1 MILKYNDDLKEDGMD
16 LGLKGKA
23 AFVAGGSMGLGR
35 AVALDLSREGAKVAI
50 GALDDPYLNEAAE
63 LIRRETGGEVLTVPV
78 DVIDAEQAKA
88 SVRKAIAHFGTLDIL
103 VNNAGG
109 PPSADFLDIDET
121 LWEKGFRLNLLSTIL
136 MTREAVPV
144 MKAKRW
150 GRIINMTSISVK
162 QPIDGLILS
171 NTVRSGVIGL
181 AKTLSNELAPFNVT
195 VNSVC
200 PGFTMTDRVRKLAKA
215 IADKEGT
222 TPEAVIGRWEE
233 SIPMK
238 RIGTPEEF
246 ASLVT
251 FLASERSGY
260 ITGAAIQIDGG
271 WYKGV
276 M

>member
-1 MILKYNDDLKEDGMD
+1 MD

-35 AVALDLSREGAKVAI
+35 AVALELAREGAKVAI
-50 GALDDPYLNEAAE
+50 GALDDPNLNEAAN
-63 LIRRETGGEVLTVPV
+63 LIRRETGSEVLAIPV
-78 DVIDAEQAKA
+78 DVSDARQARAVVRTAID
-88 SVRKAIAHFGTLDIL
+88 RFGTLDIL

-109 PPSADFLDIDET
+109 PPSVDFVDIDET
-121 LWEKGFRLNLLSTIL
+121 LWEKGFRLNLLSTIM

-144 MKAKRW
+144 MKAKGW

-162 QPIDGLILS
+162 QPIDGLIIS
-171 NTVRSGVIGL
+171 NTIRSGVIGL

-195 VNSVC
+195 VNNVC
-200 PGFTMTDRVRKLAKA
+200 PGFTMTDRVRNLSKA
-215 IADKEGT
+215 MAEKEGT
-222 TPEAVIGRWEE
+222 TPEAIIGRWEA

-238 RIGTPEEF
+238 RLGTPEEF
-246 ASLVT
+246 AALVA

>member
-1 MILKYNDDLKEDGMD
+1 MD

-23 AFVAGGSMGLGR
+23 ALVAGGSMGLGR
-35 AVALDLSREGAKVAI
+35 AVALELAREGAEVAI

-63 LIRRETGGEVLTVPV
+63 LIQRETGKKPLAIPV
-78 DVIDAEQAKA
+78 DVSDAAQAKGA
-88 SVRKAIAHFGTLDIL
+88 VRRTIDHFGGLDIL

-109 PPSADFLDIDET
+109 PPSADFLDIDDA
-121 LWEKGFRLNLLSTIL
+121 LWERGFRLNLLSTIL

-144 MKAKRW
+144 MKDKRW

-181 AKTLSNELAPFNVT
+181 AKSLSNELAPFGVT

-200 PGFTMTDRVRKLAKA
+200 PGYTLTDRVRTLARTTA
-215 IADKEGT
+215 AKEGT
-222 TPEAVIGRWEE
+222 TPEAVIGRWEA

-238 RIGTPEEF
+238 RLGTPEEF
-246 ASLVT
+246 AALVV

-271 WYKGV
+271 WYRGV

>member
-1 MILKYNDDLKEDGMD
+1 MD

-35 AVALDLSREGAKVAI
+35 AVALELANEGAKVAI
-50 GALDDPYLNEAAE
+50 GALDDPHLNEAAE
-63 LIRRETGGEVLTVPV
+63 LIRRETGSEVLAIPV
-78 DVIDAEQAKA
+78 DVSDAQQAKA
-88 SVRKAIAHFGTLDIL
+88 VVRRAIGHFGTLDIL

-109 PPSADFLDIDET
+109 PPSADFVDIDET

-144 MKAKRW
+144 MKAKGW

-162 QPIDGLILS
+162 QPIDGLIIS
-171 NTVRSGVIGL
+171 NTIRSGVIGL
-181 AKTLSNELAPFNVT
+181 AKTLSTELAPFNVT
-195 VNSVC
+195 VNNVC
-200 PGFTMTDRVRKLAKA
+200 PGFTMTDRVRNLAKA
-215 IADKEGT
+215 MAEKEGT
-222 TPEAVIGRWEE
+222 TPEAIIGRWEA

-238 RIGTPEEF
+238 RLGTPEEF
-246 ASLVT
+246 AALVA

>member
-1 MILKYNDDLKEDGMD
+1 MD

-35 AVALDLSREGAKVAI
+35 AVALELAREGAKVAI
-50 GALDDPYLNEAAE
+50 GALDDPHLGEAAE
-63 LIRRETGGEVLTVPV
+63 LIRRETGGEVLAVPV
-78 DVIDAEQAKA
+78 DVSDAKQARAVVRRAID
-88 SVRKAIAHFGTLDIL
+88 HFGTLDIL

-109 PPSADFLDIDET
+109 PPSADFVEIDET
-121 LWEKGFRLNLLSTIL
+121 LWEKGFRLNLLSTIM

-144 MKAKRW
+144 MKAKGW

-171 NTVRSGVIGL
+171 NTIRSGVIGL

-195 VNSVC
+195 VNNVC
-200 PGFTMTDRVRKLAKA
+200 PGFTMTDRVRNLAKA
-215 IADKEGT
+215 MAEKEGT
-222 TPEAVIGRWEE
+222 TPEAIIGRWEA

-238 RIGTPEEF
+238 RLGTPEEF
-246 ASLVT
+246 AALVA

>member
-1 MILKYNDDLKEDGMD
+1 MD
-16 LGLKGKA
+16 LGLKGKVA
-23 AFVAGGSMGLGR
+23 LVAGGSMGLGR
-35 AVALDLSREGAKVAI
+35 AAALELSREGAKIAI
-50 GALDDPYLNEAAE
+50 GALDDPQLNGAAE
-63 LIRRETGGEVLTVPV
+63 LIRGETGGEVLALPA
-78 DVIDAEQAKA
+78 DVSDAEQAKA
-88 SVRKAIAHFGTLDIL
+88 FVRNAIAHYGTADIL

-109 PPSADFLDIDET
+109 PPAADFLDIDET

-136 MTREAVPV
+136 MTREVVPV
-144 MKAKRW
+144 LKAKRW

-181 AKTLSNELAPFNVT
+181 AKSLSNELAPFNIT

-200 PGFTMTDRVRKLAKA
+200 PGYTLTDRVRSLA
-215 IADKEGT
+215 IATATKEGT
-222 TPEAVIGRWEE
+222 TPEAVIGRWEAQ
-233 SIPMK
+233 IPMK
-238 RIGTPEEF
+238 RLGTPEEF
-246 ASLVT
+246 AALVA
-251 FLASERSGY
+251 FLASDRSGY

>member
-1 MILKYNDDLKEDGMD
+1 ME

-23 AFVAGGSMGLGR
+23 ALVAGGSMGLGR
-35 AVALDLSREGAKVAI
+35 AVALELAREGASVAI
-50 GALDDPYLNEAAE
+50 GALDDPHLGEAAE
-63 LIRRETGGEVLTVPV
+63 LIRRETGSEVLAIPA
-78 DVIDAEQAKA
+78 DVSDAAQAKGV
-88 SVRKAIAHFGTLDIL
+88 VRKTIDHFGTLDIL

-109 PPSADFLDIDET
+109 PPSVDFIDIDET

-181 AKTLSNELAPFNVT
+181 AKSLSNELAPFNVT

-200 PGFTMTDRVRKLAKA
+200 PGYTLTDRVRNLARTTA
-215 IADKEGT
+215 EKEGT
-222 TPEAVIGRWEE
+222 TPEAVIGRWEA

-238 RIGTPEEF
+238 RLGTPEEF
-246 ASLVT
+246 AALVA

-271 WYKGV
+271 WYRGV

>member
-1 MILKYNDDLKEDGMD
+1 MD
-16 LGLKGKA
+16 LGLKGRVA
-23 AFVAGGSMGLGR
+23 LVAGGSMGLGR
-35 AVALDLSREGAKVAI
+35 AAALELSREGAKVAI
-50 GALDDPYLNEAAE
+50 GALDDPHLNGAAE
-63 LIRRETGGEVLTVPV
+63 RIRRETGGEVLAIPA
-78 DVIDAEQAKA
+78 DVSDAEQAKA
-88 SVRKAIAHFGTLDIL
+88 FVRKAIAHYGTADIL

-109 PPSADFLDIDET
+109 PPAADFLDIDET

-136 MTREAVPV
+136 MTREVVPV
-144 MKAKRW
+144 LKAKRW

-181 AKTLSNELAPFNVT
+181 AKSLSNELAPFNIT
-195 VNSVC
+195 VNSIC
-200 PGFTMTDRVRKLAKA
+200 PGYTMTDRVRSLARA
-215 IADKEGT
+215 IAEKEGT
-222 TPEAVIGRWEE
+222 TPEAVIGRWEA

-238 RIGTPEEF
+238 RLGTPEEF
-246 ASLVT
+246 AALVA
-251 FLASERSGY
+251 FLASDRSGY

>member
-1 MILKYNDDLKEDGMD
+1 MD
-16 LGLKGKA
+16 LGLKGKVA
-23 AFVAGGSMGLGR
+23 LIAGGSQGLGR
-35 AVALDLSREGAKVAI
+35 AVALEMAREGAKVAI
-50 GALDDPYLNEAAE
+50 CALDDPNLPEAAQV
-63 LIRRETGGEVLTVPV
+63 IKKETGVDIYTIPADVSKEEEARKFVKKSIEHYGTV
-78 DVIDAEQAKA
+78 
-88 SVRKAIAHFGTLDIL
+88 DIL

-109 PPSADFLDIDET
+109 PPSVTFLEIDDN
-121 LWEKGFRLNLLSTIL
+121 LWYQGFRLNLMSTIV

-150 GRIINMTSISVK
+150 GRIINMTSIAVK

-171 NTVRSGVIGL
+171 NTVRSGVIGF
-181 AKTLSNELAPFNVT
+181 AKSLSNELGPFNIT

-200 PGFTMTDRVRKLAKA
+200 PGYTMTDRVRNLSKVVAQKQ
-215 IADKEGT
+215 GT
-222 TPEAVIGRWEE
+222 TPEAVIKKWASE
-233 SIPMK
+233 IPMG

-246 ASLVT
+246 AALVT
-251 FLASERSGY
+251 FLASEQAGY

>member
-1 MILKYNDDLKEDGMD
+1 MN
-16 LGLKGKA
+16 LGLKGKVA
-23 AFVAGGSMGLGR
+23 LVAGGSMGLGR
-35 AVALDLSREGAKVAI
+35 AVALELSREEVKVAI
-50 GALDDPYLNEAAE
+50 GALDDPHLNEAAM
-63 LIRRETGGEVLTVPV
+63 LIRRVAEGEVLAIPA
-78 DVIDAEQAKA
+78 DVSDSEQAKA
-88 SVRKAIAHFGTLDIL
+88 VVRKTIDHFGTIDIL

-109 PPSADFLDIDET
+109 PPSADFTEIDEV

-144 MKAKRW
+144 MKAKHW

-162 QPIDGLILS
+162 QPIDGLIIS
-171 NTVRSGVIGL
+171 NTIRSGVIGL

-200 PGFTMTDRVRKLAKA
+200 PGFTMTDRVRNLARA

-222 TPEAVIGRWEE
+222 TPEAVIGRWEA

-238 RIGTPEEF
+238 RLGTPEEF
-246 ASLVT
+246 AALVV

>member
-1 MILKYNDDLKEDGMD
+1 
-16 LGLKGKA
+16 LKGKVA
-23 AFVAGGSMGLGR
+23 LIAGGSLGLGR
-35 AVALDLSREGAKVAI
+35 AVALEMAREGAKVAI
-50 GALDDPYLNEAAE
+50 CALDDPNLPEAAQ
-63 LIRRETGGEVLTVPV
+63 IIKKQTGVDIFTIPADVSREEEAKKFVKKSIEHYGTV
-78 DVIDAEQAKA
+78 
-88 SVRKAIAHFGTLDIL
+88 DIL

-109 PPSADFLDIDET
+109 PPSMTFLEIDDNQ
-121 LWEKGFRLNLLSTIL
+121 WHQGFRLNLLSTIV

-150 GRIINMTSISVK
+150 GRIINMTSIAVK

-171 NTVRSGVIGL
+171 NTVRSGVIGF
-181 AKTLSNELAPFNVT
+181 AKSLSNELAPFNIT

-200 PGFTMTDRVRKLAKA
+200 PGYTMTDRVRNLSQVVAQKQ
-215 IADKEGT
+215 GT
-222 TPEAVIGRWEE
+222 TPEAIIQKWASE
-233 SIPMK
+233 IPMG

-246 ASLVT
+246 AALVT
-251 FLASERSGY
+251 FLASVQAGY